1 VADTIRFAKWKR
13 EGIEHYR
20 QHTTMFNGLMD
31 TVRSD
36 IVSQLFVLIQRTFLS
51 RRYFRL
57 KVLNDQVYV
66 RR

>member
-1 VADTIRFAKWKR
+1 MK
-13 EGIEHYR
+13 HYQ

-36 IVSQLFVLIQRTFLS
+36 MVSQLFVFTQRTFLS

>member
-1 VADTIRFAKWKR
+1 
-13 EGIEHYR
+13 
-20 QHTTMFNGLMD
+20 MFNGLMD